1 MWDSVCYGIL
11 CHVLYK
17 VPKCVCVKL
26 EQEVEENKLLSEA
39 LQTLAT
45 EHQEVDQQS
54 LCKATLYT
62 LTEDDCYDALSGQSN
77 PTGLH

>member
-1 MWDSVCYGIL
+1 
-11 CHVLYK
+11 
-17 VPKCVCVKL
+17 VKL
-26 EQEVEENKLLSEA
+26 EQEVEKNKLSEA

-77 PTGLH
+77 PTNT